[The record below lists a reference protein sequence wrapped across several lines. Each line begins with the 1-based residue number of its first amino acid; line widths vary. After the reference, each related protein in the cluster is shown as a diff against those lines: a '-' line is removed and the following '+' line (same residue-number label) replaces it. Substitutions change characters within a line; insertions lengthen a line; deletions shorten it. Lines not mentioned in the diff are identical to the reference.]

1 MKEIPLA
8 KLPPLVEHVR
18 RLANEPVVV
27 TSNGKTV
34 AAIVAVPNADAE
46 TISLSTNPKFL
57 AIIERSRRRHEREG
71 GISPDE
77 MRRRLG
83 LTPKARRP
91 KARRRKADA

>member
-1 MKEIPLA
+1 MRKIPLA
-8 KLPPLVEHVR
+8 KLPPLAEFVGKLTE
-18 RLANEPVVV
+18 EPIVV

-57 AIIERSRRRHEREG
+57 AIIERSRLRHEREG

-83 LTPKARRP
+83 LSAKARRP
-91 KARRRKADA
+91 AARRRKSRS